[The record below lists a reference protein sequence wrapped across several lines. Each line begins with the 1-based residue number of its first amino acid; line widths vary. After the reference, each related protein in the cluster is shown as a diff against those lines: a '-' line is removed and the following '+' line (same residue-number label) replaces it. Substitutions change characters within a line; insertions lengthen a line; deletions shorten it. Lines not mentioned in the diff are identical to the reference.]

1 MLDIILILVA
11 IAVIIFIIVAAMQPS
26 DFRITRTGSITAPA
40 SAVFA
45 QVNDLH
51 KWDAWSPWA
60 KLDPDAKNSFEGPA
74 SGVGAIM
81 RWVGNNKV
89 GQGSMTIIESRPDE
103 FISFKVEF
111 LKPFKATNT
120 SEFSLANEN
129 DQTTVTWSMYGKNN
143 FMGKV
148 IGLIMSCEK
157 MVGGQFEKGLAA
169 LKSVVE
175 LGN

>member
-11 IAVIIFIIVAAMQPS
+11 IAVIIFVIAAAMQPS
-26 DFRITRTGSITAPA
+26 DFRVTRTATISAPA

-45 QVNDLH
+45 QVNELQ

-60 KLDPDAKNSFEGPA
+60 KLDPEAKNSFEGPA

-81 RWVGNNKV
+81 RWAGNNKV
-89 GQGSMTIIESRPDE
+89 GVGSMTIMESRPDE
-103 FISFKVEF
+103 FISFKLEF
-111 LKPFKATNT
+111 LKPFAATNT
-120 SEFSLANEN
+120 AEFTFHSEN

-143 FMGKV
+143 FMSKA

-157 MVGGQFEKGLAA
+157 MVGGQFEKGLAT
-169 LKSVVE
+169 LKTVAEAAS
-175 LGN
+175 

>member
-11 IAVIIFIIVAAMQPS
+11 IAAIIFIIVAAMQPS
-26 DFRITRTGSITAPA
+26 DFRVTRTATISAPA

-45 QVNDLH
+45 QVNDLQ

-60 KLDPDAKNSFEGPA
+60 KLDPDARNSFEGPV
-74 SGVGAIM
+74 SGIGAIM
-81 RWVGNNKV
+81 RWAGNNKV

-103 FISFKVEF
+103 FIRFKLEF
-111 LKPFKATNT
+111 LKPFAATNT
-120 SEFSLANEN
+120 AEFTFNPN
-129 DQTTVTWSMYGKNN
+129 NNQTTVTWSMYGKNN
-143 FMGKV
+143 FKSKA
-148 IGLIMSCEK
+148 IGLIMSCDK

-175 LGN
+175 AAN

>member
-11 IAVIIFIIVAAMQPS
+11 IAVIIFIIVVAMQPS
-26 DFRITRTGSITAPA
+26 DFRITRTGTINAPA

-51 KWDAWSPWA
+51 KWDPWSPWA
-60 KLDPDAKNSFEGPA
+60 KLDPDAKNTFEGSA

-89 GQGSMTIIESRPDE
+89 GQGSMTIMESRPDE
-103 FISFKVEF
+103 FLSFKLEF

-120 SEFSLANEN
+120 SEFNFSSEN

-143 FMGKV
+143 FMGKA